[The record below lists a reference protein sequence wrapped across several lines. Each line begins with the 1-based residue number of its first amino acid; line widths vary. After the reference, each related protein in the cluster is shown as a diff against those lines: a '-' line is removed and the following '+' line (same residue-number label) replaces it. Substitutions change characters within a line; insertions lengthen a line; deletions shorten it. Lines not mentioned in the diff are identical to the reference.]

1 MAKTSSTTQKS
12 LFLDTLPPELRLRVY
27 SHLLVAPEPIKGP
40 SARGTTRYGLSTAIL
55 RVNRQINAEA
65 RSAFFGKNTFYI
77 TSVRGTRSP
86 SPSPNNPEENEEEEE
101 EEEEGT
107 GAFSPPLQLHD
118 LSLVRHLEIDPL
130 FYPTRQPRSSSS
142 TGKPACPAAQRYV
155 LNLTYLLALVR
166 PSLRS
171 LRFTADARPY
181 AGFESDDEN
190 DEEAVDGAL
199 DIPRLL
205 TSFHV
210 MEGHARFRKAVAD
223 LASVKHVAVSFL
235 FPESEFHFEVEK
247 GELCR
252 RGLLFLACQTVFA
265 RSEIGVRALLEGLGE
280 EDGELADGE
289 VGDGLGAF
297 DGARRGSVVVQEVR

>member
-1 MAKTSSTTQKS
+1 MAKTPPTTKKS
-12 LFLDTLPPELRLRVY
+12 PFLDTLPPELRLRVY

-77 TSVRGTRSP
+77 TSVRGTRCP
-86 SPSPNNPEENEEEEE
+86 SPSPNNHEDAGE

-118 LSLVRHLEIDPL
+118 LPLVRHLEIDPL
-130 FYPTRQPRSSSS
+130 FYPTRQPSSSS
-142 TGKPACPAAQRYV
+142 GAGAKTPCLAAQRYV
-155 LNLTYLLALVR
+155 LNLAYLLALVR

-171 LRFTADARPY
+171 LSFTADARPY
-181 AGFESDDEN
+181 AVPQNEEGGEGDDEG
-190 DEEAVDGAL
+190 EDGAL
-199 DIPRLL
+199 NIPKLL

-210 MEGHARFRKAVAD
+210 IEGHVRFRKAVAD
-223 LASVKHVAVSFL
+223 LAAVKHIAVSFF
-235 FPESEFHFEVEK
+235 FPESEFCFEVEK

-265 RSEIGVRALLEGLGE
+265 RSEIGVRALLEGLGDDDGV
-280 EDGELADGE
+280 ED
-289 VGDGLGAF
+289 DGLGAF
-297 DGARRGSVVVQEVR
+297 DGARRGSLVAQEVR

>member
-1 MAKTSSTTQKS
+1 MAKTPPTTKKS
-12 LFLDTLPPELRLRVY
+12 PFLDTLPPELRLHVY

-86 SPSPNNPEENEEEEE
+86 FSSPNNPEE

-130 FYPTRQPRSSSS
+130 FYPTRQPSSS
-142 TGKPACPAAQRYV
+142 TGKTACPAAQRYV

-181 AGFESDDEN
+181 AGFEN
-190 DEEAVDGAL
+190 DEEDEEEGDVDGAL
-199 DIPRLL
+199 NIPKLL
-205 TSFHV
+205 TSFYV
-210 MEGHARFRKAVAD
+210 IEGHVRFRKAVAD
-223 LASVKHVAVSFL
+223 LASVKHIAVSFL

-280 EDGELADGE
+280 EDGEEGE
-289 VGDGLGAF
+289 LGDGLGAF

>member
-1 MAKTSSTTQKS
+1 MAKTPPTTKKS
-12 LFLDTLPPELRLRVY
+12 PFLDTLPPELRLRVY

-77 TSVRGTRSP
+77 TSVRGTRCP
-86 SPSPNNPEENEEEEE
+86 SPSPNNHEDAGE

-118 LSLVRHLEIDPL
+118 LPLVRHLEIDPL
-130 FYPTRQPRSSSS
+130 FYPARQPSSSS
-142 TGKPACPAAQRYV
+142 VSGRTPCLAAQRYV
-155 LNLTYLLALVR
+155 LNLAYLLALVR

-171 LRFTADARPY
+171 LSFTADARPY
-181 AGFESDDEN
+181 AVPQNEEGGEDDGE
-190 DEEAVDGAL
+190 DEDEDGAL
-199 DIPRLL
+199 NIPKLL

-210 MEGHARFRKAVAD
+210 IEGHVRFRKAVAD
-223 LASVKHVAVSFL
+223 LAAVKHIAVSFF
-235 FPESEFHFEVEK
+235 FPESEFCFEVEK

-265 RSEIGVRALLEGLGE
+265 RSEIGVRALLEGLGDDDGS
-280 EDGELADGE
+280 ED
-289 VGDGLGAF
+289 DGLGAF
-297 DGARRGSVVVQEVR
+297 DGARRGSLVAQEVR